1 MPLLPVKRW
10 QPWTKVDGLCCSKV
24 KLTLFL
30 TNVPIWSRLLDAVP
44 RTWDCYLPSAEM
56 TIWWDLMPVYC
67 ELYRN
72 WQGHP
77 CILMSSLFPTSL
89 FLSHSLIPSSPPP
102 LFLYWT
108 SKDRRIMLINS
119 TKTSWKTESEDTG
132 VSTRAFVFEKV
143 CVRVCMSNS
152 VWACSAT
159 CTSKSGCFFSFL
171 HCFCILQW
179 LCVPPYM
186 DFHSLSIQAGF

>member
-1 MPLLPVKRW
+1 MIKAFGCSAKNLGLLFTLCRDDYLMRFDAGVLWALSELARAPMHFNV
-10 QPWTKVDGLCCSKV
+10 QP
-24 KLTLFL
+24 
-30 TNVPIWSRLLDAVP
+30 
-44 RTWDCYLPSAEM
+44 
-56 TIWWDLMPVYC
+56 
-67 ELYRN
+67 
-72 WQGHP
+72 
-77 CILMSSLFPTSL
+77 
-89 FLSHSLIPSSPPP
+89 LSHFSLSLSFPHPPPP

-159 CTSKSGCFFSFL
+159 CASKSGCFFSFL